1 MSTEEQKDM
10 KRRAKRPRVDP
21 NLCSDD
27 SQNPDAI
34 APANNP
40 AVDTSVMA
48 SCSSGSD
55 MQEARQPVQKR
66 IQDFKGVRGTGIA
79 VTERKQFAKDINDSF
94 RSLNENLQSIFKTQQ
109 KSRQELHS
117 IHSQMFESLYQKWL
131 GDVVRAREQ
140 EERLNLIAQQQVK
153 VLQKAV
159 EDHETKMEN
168 AKDMCDT
175 FLKKAKDLSE
185 QRKAFIGGDRSEVRK
200 EIFKAQDRV
209 IMETQEQDVAVVET
223 YLQSLVLDCPEETI

>member
-55 MQEARQPVQKR
+55 VQEARQPVQKR
-66 IQDFKGVRGTGIA
+66 IQDFKGGITQSLLA
-79 VTERKQFAKDINDSF
+79 KRKQFAKDINDSF

-175 FLKKAKDLSE
+175 FLK
-185 QRKAFIGGDRSEVRK
+185 VW
-200 EIFKAQDRV
+200 
-209 IMETQEQDVAVVET
+209 
-223 YLQSLVLDCPEETI
+223 